1 MIRVFGATDTEYTTN
16 GDGVI
21 IPIKA
26 RVKNNDNGDFYF
38 EMTCGAEY
46 NNLIEANNILVVNTP
61 QGDQAFRI
69 RDITKNKNRL
79 EVKAWHLYYDSNNYL
94 IADSYAVDMTAKQ
107 ALEHFNSA
115 TDNTS
120 PFTMDSNILTINNQR
135 IVRGS
140 LNEAVTAVIERW
152 GGHLRRDNF
161 NIIVDGTIGQ
171 DHGITIEYKKNLQE
185 MTATYDWSGVC
196 TKCLPVG
203 KDGLLLDELYVYS
216 TTQYSIPFTKSVTF
230 EQEIERE
237 DYPDEESYILALQND
252 LRSKATDY
260 LAGACT
266 PSVNYTL
273 KGKPEKVADIG
284 DIIEVKDSRIGVD
297 VMTSVISYEYD
308 AIQDK
313 YIELEFGNFTP
324 SLNGLFGNIKTETN
338 LQISTAT
345 QGISI
350 ELGEITN
357 NIVSLQ
363 SSVNTL
369 STDKQ
374 DVLTAGSH
382 MSLAGNVADCILTS
396 GDGVSIG
403 SDDSINL
410 APIGAYE
417 YKGNEIVTI
426 TTSSSDKVATLYIQ
440 LPRPIDTYT
449 IGALEL
455 TIYKTGTTTVSL
467 TDQTAGIT
475 ITPAKESDYTL
486 SVTITDTQST
496 LSNLEGA
503 YPCYID
509 MTINQS

>member
-1 MIRVFGATDTEYTTN
+1 
-16 GDGVI
+16 
-21 IPIKA
+21 
-26 RVKNNDNGDFYF
+26 
-38 EMTCGAEY
+38 
-46 NNLIEANNILVVNTP
+46 
-61 QGDQAFRI
+61 
-69 RDITKNKNRL
+69 
-79 EVKAWHLYYDSNNYL
+79 
-94 IADSYAVDMTAKQ
+94 
-107 ALEHFNSA
+107 
-115 TDNTS
+115 
-120 PFTMDSNILTINNQR
+120 
-135 IVRGS
+135 
-140 LNEAVTAVIERW
+140 
-152 GGHLRRDNF
+152 
-161 NIIVDGTIGQ
+161 
-171 DHGITIEYKKNLQE
+171 
-185 MTATYDWSGVC
+185 
-196 TKCLPVG
+196 
-203 KDGLLLDELYVYS
+203 
-216 TTQYSIPFTKSVTF
+216 
-230 EQEIERE
+230 
-237 DYPDEESYILALQND
+237 
-252 LRSKATDY
+252 
-260 LAGACT
+260 
-266 PSVNYTL
+266 
-273 KGKPEKVADIG
+273 VADIG

-308 AIQDK
+308 AIQEK

-324 SLNGLFGNIKTETN
+324 SLNGLFGSIKTETN

-382 MSLAGNVADCILTS
+382 ISLAGNTADCTLTS
-396 GDGVSIG
+396 GDGVNIG

-410 APIGAYE
+410 SPIGEYE

-426 TTSSSDKVATLYIQ
+426 TTSSSNKVATLYIQ

-449 IGALEL
+449 IDALEM

-475 ITPAKESDYTL
+475 ITPAKESDYTI

-496 LSNLEGA
+496 LSNLAGA